1 MNDGTDG
8 FSFVHQIERV
18 VDLLQRQTVGN
29 ERVELNLA
37 DHSIFNHTRKLGTPL
52 HAAKRGAAPYAPGDQ
67 LEWTGFN
74 LLTRTGH
81 ANWALTA
88 VVWGLMIGGLLL
100 WTRSLGACIVMH
112 ATTNLLLGLYVLR
125 HHEWALW

>member
-37 DHSIFNHTRKLGTPL
+37 DHSIFNHTRKLGTAL
-52 HAAKRGAAPYAPGDQ
+52 HAAKRGAAPHATGDQ
-67 LEWTGFN
+67 LEWTVGF
-74 LLTRTGH
+74 
-81 ANWALTA
+81 
-88 VVWGLMIGGLLL
+88 
-100 WTRSLGACIVMH
+100 
-112 ATTNLLLGLYVLR
+112 
-125 HHEWALW
+125 